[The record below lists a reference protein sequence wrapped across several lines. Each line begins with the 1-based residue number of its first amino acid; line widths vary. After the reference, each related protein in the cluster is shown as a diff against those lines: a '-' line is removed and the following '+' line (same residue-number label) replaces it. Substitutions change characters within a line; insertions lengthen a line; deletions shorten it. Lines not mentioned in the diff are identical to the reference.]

1 MSRSFAGP
9 IDCCWATSW
18 GKEGWALGSGD
29 LGVVCVCG
37 GAGIDVLYLLAYL
50 VLGNCYLPNEGNS
63 QIFERCCHSS

>member
-1 MSRSFAGP
+1 MSRSFGGP

-37 GAGIDVLYLLAYL
+37 GAGIDVLYFLA
-50 VLGNCYLPNEGNS
+50 
-63 QIFERCCHSS
+63 